1 MRRLELFALAFA
13 AAPAWAQ
20 LPAAVTLEQ
29 VLDLV
34 ARNPRVVAAERD
46 ADAARAERVTAGAL
60 PNPSLSLGTSR
71 PSGGERTMF
80 DGNSQQQ
87 ATVELPI
94 PVFGQREARARAADR
109 GIGRADSQVRLTV
122 SETRRQAALGFARL
136 LQAQESL
143 AARRAALGEIE
154 RIRGLVSGRL
164 ESGMAS
170 RYDLARAD
178 AELALAGVAV
188 QRSDAEVNE
197 HAAALAA
204 LADAP
209 GWRPRAAGTLQ
220 GMQVGPGSQ
229 PDTEAMLAANPAAR
243 VARDESAAAEARIEL
258 ARRERLPVPSISL
271 GRTWTSGP
279 FGAAN
284 FIGLSSEIPI
294 LDGKRGIEDK
304 ARADAAAARERERG
318 ANATLRAE
326 YQKQRDALQARRD
339 ALRRFD
345 ADVSGRQGTFLEMA
359 ESAYRL
365 GRGTLFELLDA
376 RRTQLDASVARLELL
391 GAVVEAELEL
401 RSLAGE
407 L

>member
-13 AAPAWAQ
+13 AGPAWAQ
-20 LPAAVTLEQ
+20 LPATVTLDEA
-29 VLDLV
+29 LSIV
-34 ARNPRVVAAERD
+34 ARSPRVVAAERD

-60 PNPSLSLGTSR
+60 PNPNFSLGTSR
-71 PSGGERTMF
+71 LAGGERTVF
-80 DGNSQQQ
+80 DANSQQQ

-94 PVFGQREARARAADR
+94 PVFGQREARVRAAER
-109 GIGRADSQVRLTV
+109 QVGRADSQVRLTV
-122 SETRRQAALGFARL
+122 SETRRQAALEFARL
-136 LQAQESL
+136 LQAQEGL

-188 QRSDAEVNE
+188 QRAEAEVSG

-204 LADAP
+204 LADAS
-209 GWRPRAAGTLQ
+209 GWRPRAAGALQ
-220 GMQVGPGSQ
+220 AMQVGPGSQ
-229 PDTEAMLAANPAAR
+229 PDAEAMLAANPAAR
-243 VARDESAAAEARIEL
+243 VARDDSAAAEARIEL
-258 ARRERLPVPSISL
+258 ARRERLPVPSVSF
-271 GRTWTSGP
+271 GRSWTSGP
-279 FGAAN
+279 FG
-284 FIGLSSEIPI
+284 GL
-294 LDGKRGIEDK
+294 EDK
-304 ARADAAAARERERG
+304 ARADAAAARERERA
-318 ANATLRAE
+318 ANAALRAE
-326 YQKQRDALQARRD
+326 YQKQRDALQVRRD

-345 ADVSGRQGTFLEMA
+345 ADVSGRQGAFLEMA

-376 RRTQLDASVARLELL
+376 RRTQLEAAVARLELL
-391 GAVVEAELEL
+391 GAIVEAELEL
-401 RSLAGE
+401 RALAGE